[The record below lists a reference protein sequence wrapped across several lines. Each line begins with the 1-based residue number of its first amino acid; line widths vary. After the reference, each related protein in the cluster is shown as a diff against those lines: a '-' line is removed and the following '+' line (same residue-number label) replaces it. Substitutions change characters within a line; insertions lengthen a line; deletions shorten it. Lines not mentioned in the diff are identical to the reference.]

1 MGRAHKGRTGDPQH
15 EPDGDAETRDI
26 SERVAAVVLAFHAL
40 RDGRPAED
48 PPPRIAPPP
57 DASDVA
63 QPPAGAPA
71 GPPLPRR
78 LRGSAAIGPLA
89 PPVDGATSWRTGRP
103 GPGAS
108 ALDGTPAPPGVMS
121 PANGNGVSPGPVSPW
136 PVSPGAVSGGTV
148 SPESSAPERPA
159 ERSAVV
165 TSLDA
170 ALFHLAALAVAVWAF
185 VAPWL
190 SVLVVAATTTAV
202 VAVGL
207 ARDRPD
213 PRTFARRAGRRV
225 VTWLRPRSLV
235 WVPVL
240 MARVVILS
248 VVLPFAVGAGRWL
261 VEHGSEGAM
270 AAGRAAAWHHG
281 FRVAAAGVCFLL
293 VTGSGEAHDRRAR
306 ALRSRLQPLG
316 TVGIASLTV
325 AALTVVL
332 GLPLVGP
339 RVGGGPSGADG
350 LAWVPPTLRD
360 EVDRVRDAMVR
371 AELHAASV
379 CLSESQ
385 GSRWDFTYT
394 SGNALSAPDVAT
406 LHTERADPA
415 AADVATLVVGVHNQL
430 APWVEEIEVV
440 ADGTSVARLERQTLP
455 TARPVAHTPVGAAV
469 TGADLLRDGT
479 SGFDRRVALRCSAG
493 AVL

>member
-48 PPPRIAPPP
+48 PPPTIAPPP
-57 DASDVA
+57 DASAVTE
-63 QPPAGAPA
+63 PPGGAPA

-78 LRGSAAIGPLA
+78 VRGTAAIGPLA
-89 PPVDGATSWRTGRP
+89 SPGDGAPSWRTGRP
-103 GPGAS
+103 GLGAP
-108 ALDGTPAPPGVMS
+108 ALDGTPAVPGAMS
-121 PANGNGVSPGPVSPW
+121 PANGNGASSRA
-136 PVSPGAVSGGTV
+136 VSPGAALPGAA
-148 SPESSAPERPA
+148 SPASSVPERPA
-159 ERSAVV
+159 ERSTVV
-165 TSLDA
+165 TSVDA
-170 ALFHLAALAVAVWAF
+170 ALLHLAALAVAVWAF
-185 VAPWL
+185 VAPWV
-190 SVLVVAATTTAV
+190 SVLVVAAAATAV

-225 VTWLRPRSLV
+225 VNWLRPRSLV

-240 MARVVILS
+240 MARLAILS
-248 VVLPFAVGAGRWL
+248 VVLPFALGAGRWL
-261 VEHGSEGAM
+261 LEHGSEGAM

-293 VTGSGEAHDRRAR
+293 VTGSGEAHDRRVR

-316 TVGIASLTV
+316 RVGTGSLAV
-325 AALTVVL
+325 AAVTVVL
-332 GLPLVGP
+332 GVPLLGP
-339 RVGGGPSGADG
+339 RVDGGGPSGADG

-371 AELHAASV
+371 AELHAASA

-385 GSRWDFTYT
+385 NSRWDFTYT
-394 SGNALSAPDVAT
+394 SGNPAAAPDVAT

-415 AADVATLVVGVHNQL
+415 AADVATVVVAVHNQL

-440 ADGTSVARLERQTLP
+440 ADGTAVARLERETLS
-455 TARPVAHTPVGAAV
+455 TAWPVAHTPVGAAV